1 MRGPFHSLLLLNTLE
16 TTRSVHLVRCYDS
29 ALAARLG
36 MEVATGSSLAQE
48 RGLILRLGSLG
59 DRLELA
65 YGPACDGEA
74 KGENPFSIDFC
85 SPSARVRQAQAQNE
99 LSVKALG
106 KASRVIDLTA
116 GLGRDSVMFAASRK
130 FNEVVMVERNEVLF
144 FLLQDAVK
152 RLKSSNTPSVGE
164 RIRGVIKEDG
174 CSFIPAPITGDT
186 AVFLDPMYPEGSVG
200 RKSAVKKETQILH
213 RLVDPQDKDAENE
226 NNAAL
231 FESASRIANTRIVV
245 KRPLNAKPLDLRGL
259 LPHESLFGSTQRF
272 DIYFK
277 SRL

>member
-1 MRGPFHSLLLLNTLE
+1 MRSPHSLLLLSTLQ
-16 TTRSVHLVRCYDS
+16 TMRSVHLVRCYDS

-36 MEVATGSSLAQE
+36 MEVASGSLAQE
-48 RGLILRLGSLG
+48 KGLILRLGSLG
-59 DRLELA
+59 DNRLELT
-65 YGPACDGEA
+65 YGPACDSEA

-85 SPSARVRQAQAQNE
+85 SPSARARQSQAQNE

-130 FNEVVMVERNEVLF
+130 FNEVIMVERNEVLF
-144 FLLQDAVK
+144 HLLEDAVK
-152 RLKSSNTPSVGE
+152 RLKSSNIPSIGE
-164 RIRGVIKEDG
+164 RIRGVFKEDG
-174 CSFIPAPITGDT
+174 CSFTPALITGDT

-213 RLVDPQDKDAENE
+213 RLVDPQDQDDV
-226 NNAAL
+226 AL
-231 FESASRIANTRIVV
+231 FESAVRISNTRIVV

-259 LPHESLFGSTQRF
+259 LPHESLSGSTQRF
-272 DIYFK
+272 DIYLK
-277 SRL
+277 SRML